1 MGKKLPKPPPG
12 IEDEPLPDEMLRQM
26 RPASEVTPD
35 IVEAYERGELQNNP
49 PRRFR
54 GPQKEATKVQTTLR
68 IDADVIEHFKEGGS
82 GWQTRLNDT
91 LRDSVFG
98 HKEAS

>member
-1 MGKKLPKPPPG
+1 MAKKLPKPPPDVDDLPLT
-12 IEDEPLPDEMLRQM
+12 DEVLGQM

-35 IVEAYERGELQNNP
+35 IVAAHTRGELQRNE

-68 IDADVIEHFKEGGS
+68 LDSDVVGYFKDGGK
-82 GWQTRLNDT
+82 GWQTRLNDA
-91 LRDSVFG
+91 LRDVVFG